1 MVFLILPGN
10 SRRKPFRELY
20 LDRYL
25 NCFQTAPAR
34 DGDFCAQVAAQLN
47 FYTLAANA
55 SIDNHGF
62 DQGQVM
68 PVKLQTVRL
77 VGARK
82 FPARLVQFFK
92 LDPHIETPWP
102 THSPHQGASHKV
114 ANYIRGRGSFKTEPG
129 LGVSTGSDSDRVSGS
144 VNRSN
149 PVS

>member
-62 DQGQVM
+62 DQGQAM
-68 PVKLQTVRL
+68 PVKLQTVR
-77 VGARK
+77 
-82 FPARLVQFFK
+82 
-92 LDPHIETPWP
+92 
-102 THSPHQGASHKV
+102 
-114 ANYIRGRGSFKTEPG
+114 IRGHRTKSLIISGDVAVSKRSRVLESVPG
-129 LGVSTGSDSDRVSGS
+129 AIATGY
-144 VNRSN
+144 
-149 PVS
+149 PAP